1 MGGGGEMHEATIFD
15 GCLERMYTVSAKT
28 AREAITLAWRANLQ
42 DQLGE
47 DEDAST
53 FEPDGLTVTSPSD
66 EEFKKLLPLPDK
78 VDFAVVVDR
87 DRMTMACGFVRKVG

>member
-1 MGGGGEMHEATIFD
+1 MHEATIFD
-15 GCLERMYTVSAKT
+15 GGLERMYTVRART
-28 AREAITLAWRANLQ
+28 AREAVTLAWRANLQ

-47 DEDAST
+47 GGDAST

-66 EEFKKLLPLPDK
+66 ERFERLLPLPDA